1 MLVNVRGLSP
11 TMASRGLSRRSR
23 TPYSSSATKSSD
35 LPESTD
41 RLNVVSFVRR
51 STTAGSTR
59 IMIELPKIRA
69 CGGEAVA
76 RLATFSE
83 RDVATRTG

>member
-1 MLVNVRGLSP
+1 
-11 TMASRGLSRRSR
+11 
-23 TPYSSSATKSSD
+23 
-35 LPESTD
+35 
-41 RLNVVSFVRR
+41 
-51 STTAGSTR
+51 
-59 IMIELPKIRA
+59 MIELPKIRA